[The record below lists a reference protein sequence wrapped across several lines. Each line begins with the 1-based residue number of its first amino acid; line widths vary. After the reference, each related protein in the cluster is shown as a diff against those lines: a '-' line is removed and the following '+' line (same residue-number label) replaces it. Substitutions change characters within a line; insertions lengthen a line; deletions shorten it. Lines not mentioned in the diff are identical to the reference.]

1 MVVPHSERPTLSF
14 QIPLLAGQIAGFVI
28 AFVFVFLMVFA
39 FSYQNMRM
47 EMAEYSKKAE
57 EYKLLREQLDCMAE
71 ETEILRDKMKSLEKL
86 DTDIRD
92 IIKDDP
98 VMAGIEIKSEESEE
112 DGEEMGLAVASAA
125 SINPD
130 ILQASVASR
139 SGGFLITRNQTTI
152 REQMNDDLETI
163 KTEIDSR
170 EDSLTA
176 LKSAVEERQER
187 LDNTPS
193 IWPVNNPKI
202 TSTFGYRRSP
212 FGNSRELHKG
222 IDLAV
227 RHGSPVHVTHDGIV
241 TFAGWRS
248 GYGYTVIVDNNYGY
262 STLYAHNSSLLVKKG
277 TRVKK
282 GDRIAKVGSTGRSTG
297 AHLHYE
303 VRVNGLLVNPREYM
317 K

>member
-1 MVVPHSERPTLSF
+1 
-14 QIPLLAGQIAGFVI
+14 
-28 AFVFVFLMVFA
+28 
-39 FSYQNMRM
+39 
-47 EMAEYSKKAE
+47 
-57 EYKLLREQLDCMAE
+57 
-71 ETEILRDKMKSLEKL
+71 
-86 DTDIRD
+86 
-92 IIKDDP
+92 KDDP